1 MKVIETVTETRAAC
15 LRSPRP
21 LGLVPTMGFL
31 HDGHMA
37 LVKQCRSDNEYA
49 VASIFVNPAQ
59 FSPHEDFSTYP
70 RDMDAD
76 LAKLEEA
83 GVDLVF
89 APSVDEVY
97 PEGFATFVDVG
108 PLGDRLE
115 GEFRPGHFRGVA
127 TVVCK
132 LLSIVRPDR
141 AYFGQK
147 DAQQCMVVEA
157 LSRDLNLGVEIVV
170 VPTVRDPDGLALS
183 SRNAHLGEKER
194 TAAPLL
200 SASLDL
206 SKEIWLSGGTD
217 ARQVKDRMRALIE
230 GNPLARIDY
239 VSIADGDTL
248 EELDQLRR
256 SALVSLAVN
265 IGKTRL
271 IDNVIL

>member
-1 MKVIETVTETRAAC
+1 MKILKTIAETREAC

-183 SRNAHLGEKER
+183 SRNAYLGEKER

>member
-1 MKVIETVTETRAAC
+1 MKILKTIAETREAC
-15 LRSPRP
+15 LRSPRS

-183 SRNAHLGEKER
+183 SRNAYLGEKER

>member
-1 MKVIETVTETRAAC
+1 MKVIETVAETREVC

-31 HDGHMA
+31 HEGHMA
-37 LVKQCRSDNEYA
+37 LVQKCRSDNESA

-59 FSPHEDFSTYP
+59 FGPQEDFSSYP

-89 APSVDEVY
+89 APSVNEVY

-108 PLGDRLE
+108 PLGEKLE
-115 GEFRPGHFRGVA
+115 GKFRPGHLRGVA

-147 DAQQCMVVEA
+147 DAQQCVVVKA
-157 LSRDLNLGVEIVV
+157 MNRDLDLGAEIVV

-183 SRNAHLGEKER
+183 SRNAYLGERER
-194 TAAPLL
+194 TASLLL
-200 SASLDL
+200 SESLNL
-206 SKEIWLSGGTD
+206 AREMWLRGGTD
-217 ARQVKDRMRALIE
+217 TGQVKGRMRALIE

-239 VSIADGDTL
+239 ISIADGDTL
-248 EELDQLRR
+248 EELDQLRP
-256 SALVSLAVN
+256 SALVSLAVH

>member
-1 MKVIETVTETRAAC
+1 MAETRAAC

-21 LGLVPTMGFL
+21 LGLVPTMGLL

-37 LVKQCRSDNEYA
+37 LVQKCRSDNKYA

-59 FSPHEDFSTYP
+59 FSPQEDFSTYP
-70 RDMDAD
+70 RDLDAD
-76 LAKLEEA
+76 MAKLEEA

-108 PLGDRLE
+108 PLGEMLE
-115 GEFRPGHFRGVA
+115 GKFRPGHFRGVA

-132 LLSIVRPDR
+132 LLSVVRPDR

-147 DAQQCMVVEA
+147 DAQQCLVVEA
-157 LSRDLNLGVEIVV
+157 LSRDLDLGAEIVV

-183 SRNAHLGEKER
+183 SRNAYLGERER
-194 TAAPLL
+194 TAALLL

-206 SKEIWLSGGTD
+206 AKEIWLRGGTD
-217 ARQVKDRMRALIE
+217 SGQVKDRMRALIE

-239 VSIADGDTL
+239 ISIADGHTL

-256 SALVSLAVN
+256 SALVSLAVH

-271 IDNVIL
+271 IDNVVL

>member
-1 MKVIETVTETRAAC
+1 MKIIETVAETRAAC
-15 LRSPRP
+15 LKSPRP
-21 LGLVPTMGFL
+21 LGLIPTMGFL

-59 FSPHEDFSTYP
+59 FGPQEDFSTYP

-89 APSVDEVY
+89 APSLDEVY

-108 PLGDRLE
+108 PLGKRLE

-147 DAQQCMVVEA
+147 DAQQCKVVEA
-157 LSRDLNLGVEIVV
+157 LSRDLNLGAEIVV

-183 SRNAHLGEKER
+183 SRNAYLGEKER
-194 TAAPLL
+194 TAALLL
-200 SASLDL
+200 SASLNL
-206 SKEIWLSGGTD
+206 AKEIWLSGGTD
-217 ARQVKDRMRALIE
+217 TGQVKDRMRALIE

-248 EELDQLRR
+248 EELEQLRR
-256 SALVSLAVN
+256 SALVLLAVN

-271 IDNVIL
+271 IDNVVL